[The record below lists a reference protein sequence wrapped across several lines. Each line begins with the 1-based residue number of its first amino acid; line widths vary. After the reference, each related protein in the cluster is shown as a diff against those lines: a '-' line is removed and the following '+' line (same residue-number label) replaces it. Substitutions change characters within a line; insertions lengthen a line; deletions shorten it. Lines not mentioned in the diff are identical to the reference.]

1 MFSLTSFSFP
11 FCCLGMNMKFEK
23 IPHIFIEITLLKLLA
38 NWKNF
43 PGLLFTHKQDITNH
57 EKGYTP
63 HHSPFLVIQCPS
75 CCKERRLLTGRAGRE
90 LPRGL
95 ATSHTTTLHFM
106 LCRNDKPPVCF
117 SHCFPGGLS
126 QKLSYLRNRINI
138 LYLD

>member
-11 FCCLGMNMKFEK
+11 FCLGMNMKFEKIKKKKEKEK

-43 PGLLFTHKQDITNH
+43 PGLLFTHKQDKTNH
-57 EKGYTP
+57 EKGYTS

-75 CCKERRLLTGRAGRE
+75 CCKGRRLPTGRAGRE

-126 QKLSYLRNRINI
+126 QKLS
-138 LYLD
+138 